1 MPVSI
6 VDALHAI
13 SRSITEVQEML
24 EAGAVPQPAQFA
36 RVTDLVGEVLGH
48 LVRENGKRE
57 ARLDIGRSL
66 AAILAAIAEAYRAL
80 AARSRDA
87 LVDAVEEMRAAV
99 ADALA
104 AYPWLGAA
112 P

>member
-1 MPVSI
+1 MPASL

-13 SRSITEVQEML
+13 SRSITEVQAML

-36 RVTDLVGEVLGH
+36 RVTDLVGEV
-48 LVRENGKRE
+48 
-57 ARLDIGRSL
+57 
-66 AAILAAIAEAYRAL
+66 
-80 AARSRDA
+80 ARSRDA